1 MGVKVFRQQLHDA
14 AIRFATLRDLD
25 SALTLDEVAEQ
36 YGVAKRRARVRREKW
51 RERQEGKQTERR
63 DIPMGDGIKIC
74 RVEGCSRPPEY
85 RPVILFPADD
95 EGEEPIRAETAL
107 LDVCEE
113 HARNLGPDAYTENEA
128 VWGAITKVW
137 TDNGLP
143 APDPEVAS
151 VEYVRIP
158 ENERAR

>member
-1 MGVKVFRQQLHDA
+1 MGVKIFRQQLHDA

-51 RERQEGKQTERR
+51 RERQEEKQEERR
-63 DIPMGDGIKIC
+63 DTPVGDGIKIC
-74 RVEGCSRPPEY
+74 RVEGCRLAPEFRPI
-85 RPVILFPADD
+85 ILLPPAD
-95 EGEEPIRAETAL
+95 EGEDPIRVETAL
-107 LDVCEE
+107 LDVCEG

-128 VWGAITKVW
+128 VWGAIIRVW
-137 TDNGLP
+137 TDNGMP
-143 APDPEVAS
+143 APDPETAT

-158 ENERAR
+158 EEERAR

>member
-51 RERQEGKQTERR
+51 RERQEEKERQSA
-63 DIPMGDGIKIC
+63 PVGDGIKVC
-74 RVEGCSRPPEY
+74 RVEGCRLPPEY
-85 RPVILFPADD
+85 RPVILFPAED
-95 EGEEPIRAETAL
+95 EGEDPIRAETAL
-107 LDVCEE
+107 LDVCEA
-113 HARNLGPDAYTENEA
+113 HARSLGPDAYTENEA
-128 VWGAITKVW
+128 VWRAISKVW

-143 APDPEVAS
+143 APDPEAAT
-151 VEYVRIP
+151 VEYVQIP
-158 ENERAR
+158 DSERAR